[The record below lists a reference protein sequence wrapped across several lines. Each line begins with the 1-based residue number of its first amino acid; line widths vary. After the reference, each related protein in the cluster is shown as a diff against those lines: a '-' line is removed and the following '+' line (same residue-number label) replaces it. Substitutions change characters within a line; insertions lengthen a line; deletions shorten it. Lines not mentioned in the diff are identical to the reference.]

1 MRSRYRTH
9 LQLNAC
15 ASHSTQRKSL
25 HHEFH
30 SLSPTTCMVRKAKQ
44 LLLAGGWH
52 WLAGPGCPLRVMSGH
67 TDKSPPCPFFPS
79 KQTFVNASGTSAMCH
94 KRT

>member
-1 MRSRYRTH
+1 MRPRYRTH

-52 WLAGPGCPLRVMSGH
+52 WLAGPGCPLRVMSGYRQV
-67 TDKSPPCPFFPS
+67 P
-79 KQTFVNASGTSAMCH
+79 AMSVLPLKADIRQCEWH
-94 KRT
+94 VRYVP